1 MLKGHDRVSV
11 MTSQYLTQD
20 IIDGLLH
27 IKLFAD
33 AVNVSRIISIMNLG
47 HGNLHTHIPD
57 SKL

>member
-20 IIDGLLH
+20 IIDGLLY

-33 AVNVSRIISIMNLG
+33 AAIVSRITSVMYL
-47 HGNLHTHIPD
+47 
-57 SKL
+57 

>member
-20 IIDGLLH
+20 IIDGLLC
-27 IKLFAD
+27 IKLFAA

-47 HGNLHTHIPD
+47 HRNSRIIIPD

>member
-1 MLKGHDRVSV
+1 
-11 MTSQYLTQD
+11 MTSQYLTQN

-47 HGNLHTHIPD
+47 HGNLHMYIPD